1 LQSPGT
7 AFLHGVSGG
16 LIVGF
21 GIGLL
26 VSVVTLAIGNN
37 VSIPVGLWL
46 GIIFFLIVGVIIIGY
61 DAHKAV
67 SK

>member
-1 LQSPGT
+1 M
-7 AFLHGVSGG
+7 
-16 LIVGF
+16 IVGF